1 MSGKATPLS
10 ATFGKKDLG
19 TFHAEKFNLME
30 DEGLAAYAKLR
41 NRANDASEGVTIEM
55 MREYTRK
62 TTTREGEGDK
72 ATIITTDDV
81 FLLVKYWVKSSTR
94 QKGET
99 DAEIQETTPIWSQ
112 ESEAS

>member
-1 MSGKATPLS
+1 MAGKATPLS

-30 DEGLAAYAKLR
+30 DEGLEAYAKLR

-62 TTTREGEGDK
+62 STTREGEGNK
-72 ATIITTDDV
+72 AIMTTTEDI
-81 FLLVKYWVKSSTR
+81 FLLVNYWVKSSKR

-99 DAEIQETTPIWSQ
+99 DAEIQEAKPDWSQ
-112 ESEAS
+112 ESQAS